1 MIGRGAVWLTPE
13 QRAAGLTVPTTTQE
27 RGNNVTHKPLIPG
40 HTPGQGFGLTRWLVL
55 GLGALLVW
63 QFLKRK

>member
-13 QRAAGLTVPTTTQE
+13 QRAAGYTIPTTQLE
-27 RGNNVTHKPLIPG
+27 GEYNMAKKPLIAG

-55 GLGALLVW
+55 GLAGLLLW
-63 QFLKRK
+63 QMARK